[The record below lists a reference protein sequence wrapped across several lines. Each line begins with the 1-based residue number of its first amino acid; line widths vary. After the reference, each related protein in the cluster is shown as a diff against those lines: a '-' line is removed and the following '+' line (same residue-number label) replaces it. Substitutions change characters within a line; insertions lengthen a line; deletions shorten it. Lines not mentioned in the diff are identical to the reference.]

1 MKRRNSLAFSLF
13 AVIALLLAACA
24 GGSSSG
30 GKVTLTFWYTE
41 NTTEQPAILKIIN
54 NFNTSHPNIHVNA
67 QYVDLNSL
75 HDKFAAAARAGSNA
89 PDVLR
94 TDVVWTSEFAKDS
107 YLLQLDGKV
116 GDTGD
121 FLPAPLAYNKYNGHL
136 WGVPEVTD
144 FVAMYYNKALLQQ
157 AGISA
162 PPATMDDLRTDARL
176 LTNTGEQQYGF
187 ATEGSSYFL
196 LPFIFAYGGGMI
208 SDDAKTVYVNDAQS
222 VAGFNQLI
230 NMIQDG
236 SVQPI
241 DFKNGYNNADEGF
254 KSGKVAIIFNGPWQ
268 AADLMSGSAFSGANA
283 ANFGVAAIPTGPA
296 GDVPRSPTGGQN
308 YSIYAGTAHPDEA
321 VTFLNY
327 LDSTQSQ
334 IAVATANG
342 TLPTRSSAYTDQVK
356 ANKVISAFQPILN
369 TAKSRPVNP
378 VGGQL
383 FTAFDSDIQNALTGQ
398 ESAQDA
404 LNKVAQDWQPLLS
417 GQ

>member
-1 MKRRNSLAFSLF
+1 MKRLNSLGFSVF
-13 AVIALLLAACA
+13 AVVALLLAAC

-41 NTTEQPAILKIIN
+41 NTTEQPAILKIVN

-67 QYVDLNSL
+67 QYVDFNSL
-75 HDKFAAAARAGSNA
+75 HDKFATAAKSTSGA

-94 TDVVWTSEFAKDS
+94 TDIAWTSEFAKDG

-116 GDTGD
+116 GDTSD

-136 WGVPEVTD
+136 WGLPEVTD

-157 AGISA
+157 AGIDA
-162 PPATMDDLRTDARL
+162 PPATMDDLRADAKK
-176 LTNTGEQQYGF
+176 LTNAGNQQYGF
-187 ATEGSSYFL
+187 ANEGSSYFL

-208 SDDAKTVYVNDAQS
+208 SDDAKTVYVNDSQS
-222 VAGFNQLI
+222 VSGFSQLLG
-230 NMIQDG
+230 MIQDG

-268 AADLMSGSAFSGANA
+268 AVDLMSGSAFSGSNA
-283 ANFGVAAIPTGPA
+283 SNFGVAAIPTGPA

-308 YSIYAGTAHPDEA
+308 YSIYAGTAHPSES

-327 LDSTQSQ
+327 LDSAQSQ
-334 IAVATANG
+334 TSVALANG
-342 TLPTRSSAYTDQVK
+342 TLPTRQSAYTDQVK
-356 ANKVISAFQPILN
+356 ANKVISAFQPLLSS
-369 TAKSRPVNP
+369 AKSRPVNP

-383 FTAFDSDIQNALTGQ
+383 FTAFDSDIQNALSGK